1 MDQPKFERML
11 RLMRMLSGNV
21 TYSIDELADR
31 LEMSERTI
39 YRYID
44 TFKAAGFAVEKLYG
58 NIYRLTSLNDDTL
71 DLSKLVYF
79 SDEEAAI
86 VNNMIDGLD
95 NTNALKAGLKIRK
108 GKKITV
114 VKKFFPGY
122 VLVQL
127 NLYDKRHDFLEP
139 TWRFIRETAG
149 VLGFIGGDKP
159 EPLAKT
165 EVDAILHR
173 VEETDSKTIK
183 PKVQYEPGETVKIID
198 GPFMSF
204 SGTVDEVDP
213 EHGKMKVSVAIFGR
227 SAPVELEYWQV
238 ERFTE
243 ETPMPE
249 EESPTPE
256 V

>member
-1 MDQPKFERML
+1 MDEQKQTPSDWYVLHTLTGQEMKVQKSIEARRRTEEMGDYVGEAVVPTER
-11 RLMRMLSGNV
+11 V
-21 TYSIDELADR
+21 TE
-31 LEMSERTI
+31 
-39 YRYID
+39 
-44 TFKAAGFAVEKLYG
+44 
-58 NIYRLTSLNDDTL
+58 
-71 DLSKLVYF
+71 
-79 SDEEAAI
+79 
-86 VNNMIDGLD
+86 
-95 NTNALKAGLKIRK
+95 IRK
-108 GKKITV
+108 GKKTTV

-127 NLYDKRHDFLEP
+127 NLYDKRRDFLEP
-139 TWRFIRETAG
+139 TWRFIRETSG

-159 EPLAKT
+159 EPLSKA

-173 VEETDSKTIK
+173 VEKTDTKTVK
-183 PKVQYEPGETVKIID
+183 PKVQYDPGETVKIID

-213 EHGKMKVSVAIFGR
+213 EHGKLKVSVAIFGR

-243 ETPMPE
+243 ENPATE
-249 EESPTPE
+249 EESAAK

>member
-1 MDQPKFERML
+1 M
-11 RLMRMLSGNV
+11 
-21 TYSIDELADR
+21 
-31 LEMSERTI
+31 
-39 YRYID
+39 
-44 TFKAAGFAVEKLYG
+44 
-58 NIYRLTSLNDDTL
+58 
-71 DLSKLVYF
+71 
-79 SDEEAAI
+79 DEEK
-86 VNNMIDGLD
+86 
-95 NTNALKAGLKIRK
+95 KAPSDWYVLHTLTGQEMKVQKSIEARRRTEEMGDYIGEAVVPTERVTEIRK

-122 VLVQL
+122 VFVQL

>member
-1 MDQPKFERML
+1 M
-11 RLMRMLSGNV
+11 
-21 TYSIDELADR
+21 
-31 LEMSERTI
+31 
-39 YRYID
+39 
-44 TFKAAGFAVEKLYG
+44 
-58 NIYRLTSLNDDTL
+58 
-71 DLSKLVYF
+71 
-79 SDEEAAI
+79 DEEK
-86 VNNMIDGLD
+86 
-95 NTNALKAGLKIRK
+95 KAPSDWYVLHTLTGQEMKVQKSIEARRRTEEMGDYIGEAVVTTERVTEIRK

-122 VLVQL
+122 VFVQL